1 MTFCPP
7 GPRHGHGQQ
16 PLGGIV
22 YVAPRYAEI
31 RSVRRM
37 YLRKSQEL
45 FRRQMEG
52 LALAYLGKLAQVP
65 GTPLPAMYA
74 QTPGALPLVAF
85 PFLAELAR
93 AHYTM
98 WEDLDGASNAE
109 LMLWVR
115 GIGNLRDAQ
124 RVLSAWASLPP
135 VTLLAVQPT
144 TG

>member
-1 MTFCPP
+1 MTLCPP
-7 GPRHGHGQQ
+7 GPRHGHGQ
-16 PLGGIV
+16 PLGGVV
-22 YVAPRYAEI
+22 YVAPQYAQI
-31 RSVRRM
+31 RTVRRM

-65 GTPLPAMYA
+65 GTPIPAMYA

-93 AHYTM
+93 AHYTC
-98 WEDLDGASNAE
+98 WEDLDGASTVE
-109 LMLWVR
+109 LIQWVR
-115 GIGNLRDAQ
+115 GIRNLRDAQ
-124 RVLSAWASLPP
+124 RVLSAWASLTP
-135 VTLLAVQPT
+135 VTVPPIQPT